1 MRKGEREERL
11 AAMLR
16 AVLVVGIVLALAAAS
31 YFPFSHFLRLSEAR
45 SVLYSAKLAR
55 LSAWSVSAE
64 CYGAGKPFSDF
75 SAESGFAGE
84 TPERIREL
92 CSCEGEFRLLQTDET
107 GYEILC
113 FSYTENG
120 YTAVYRGTRQEGA
133 WQVYRNSELIA
144 S

>member
-11 AAMLR
+11 AATLR

-31 YFPFSHFLRLSEAR
+31 YFPFSHFLRLSEAVPCCTAR
-45 SVLYSAKLAR
+45 SWPGCPLGRFPPNATGPGNPSAIFPRNPVLQ
-55 LSAWSVSAE
+55 
-64 CYGAGKPFSDF
+64 GD
-75 SAESGFAGE
+75 
-84 TPERIREL
+84 PERIKEL
-92 CSCEGEFRLLQTDET
+92 CSCEGRVPSAQTDET